1 MTRVHK
7 HVLALAA
14 LSALAVTACGGGE
27 SAKPIVFSA
36 NQSSRATAADE
47 AMAPGT
53 TNSKMAVAPST
64 VEYVVEGELPALDD
78 SAQSWRS
85 IGEPTKKQMQA
96 IVAALGI
103 EDQIV
108 ARKQSEG
115 GGYVAGPTDGSAPSV
130 SFSVGS
136 GGAFPQWNFSN
147 AWASESSMSSPPA
160 TRSDAPSAANDSSS
174 DSVVPSTEVV
184 APDTVPV
191 PKNLPSKSEARE
203 KVQKVLDAAGVEVRS
218 EDFETYAD
226 DWGVS
231 VTAWPHVGDLRVPLS
246 WNFGFGDEGV
256 ITWASGSLLRFE
268 KGPKFPRVGT
278 KIGVERLSD
287 PKYSGWGGY
296 GIGGRIA
303 KDAVASDVAPSDT
316 GTSTDSVAPTVQKVT
331 VAAVKESLTAI
342 VDADGVTWLVP
353 SYEFTMKDGYTLG
366 VIAITDEFMTTSEP
380 SVEPP
385 SGIIE
390 PAPAPA
396 TGGGSSGTS
405 GSSSGSAGDS
415 PAAGGDALALS
426 QEEAVKLVGLTEDEA
441 TKVADANGWIL
452 RVTSRDGESF
462 QVTMDFVTNRVNLA
476 IVGGKVTGV
485 SVG

>member
-1 MTRVHK
+1 MTRIHK
-7 HVLALAA
+7 HVLLLAA
-14 LSALAVTACGGGE
+14 LSALAVTSCGGRE
-27 SAKPIVFSA
+27 AAKPIVFSA

-47 AMAPGT
+47 ALAPGT

-64 VEYVVEGELPALDD
+64 VEYVVEGDLPSLDD

-96 IVAALGI
+96 IVAALGV
-103 EDQIV
+103 EDQLV

-136 GGAFPQWNFSN
+136 GGAFPQWSYSN
-147 AWASESSMSSPPA
+147 AWASQSSMSSPPA
-160 TRSDAPSAANDSSS
+160 TRSDAPSGANDSSS

-184 APDTVPV
+184 APDTVPA
-191 PKNLPSKSEARE
+191 PKNLPSKSAARE
-203 KVQKVLDAAGVEVRS
+203 KVQKILDAAGVEVRS

-226 DWGVS
+226 DWAVS

-246 WNFGFGDEGV
+246 WNFGFGDKGV

-278 KIGVERLSD
+278 KVGVERLSD

-296 GIGGRIA
+296 VVGGGIA
-303 KDAVASDVAPSDT
+303 KDAVV
-316 GTSTDSVAPTVQKVT
+316 PTVQKVT
-331 VAAVKESLTAI
+331 VTAVKESLTAI

-366 VIAITDEFMTTSEP
+366 VIAITDEFMKTSEP

-390 PAPAPA
+390 PAPA

-405 GSSSGSAGDS
+405 GSSEGSPGSIGDV
-415 PAAGGDALALS
+415 PALS
-426 QEEAVKLVGLTEDEA
+426 QAEAVKLVGLTEDEA
-441 TKVADANGWIL
+441 AKVADANGWIL

-476 IVGGKVTGV
+476 IVDGKVTGV